1 MITICLIL
9 FLLFSQMLSDP
20 TYVEELQDLLNSKVD
35 ILDLEALKYDDEMTR
50 WNKMRKIHFMLMKKP
65 KEIRSQ
71 FKTRMRI
78 RQSMHDEFIESR
90 LSRTDDPVIKDFWNQ
105 INSLD
110 ANWSIS
116 EGEAAE
122 QEFQLLAK
130 LTPQQRRSLGNIWR
144 C

>member
-1 MITICLIL
+1 
-9 FLLFSQMLSDP
+9 MLSDP